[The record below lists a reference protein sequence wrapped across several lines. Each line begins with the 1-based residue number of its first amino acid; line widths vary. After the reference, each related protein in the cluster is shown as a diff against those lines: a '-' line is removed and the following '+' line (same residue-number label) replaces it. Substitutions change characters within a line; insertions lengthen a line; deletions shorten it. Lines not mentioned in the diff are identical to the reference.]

1 MRGEAFR
8 GLAYARSKGDNMYNK
23 TRISSEPNDLS
34 PRPSELP
41 VHARINAE
49 LKKAVLVE
57 CQKRGISLK
66 QVIEHYLREFL
77 KDYSAPAYV
86 CLECGERVRKADA
99 EQGASGDHYCKPCYR
114 KITSEA
120 FHGVPKPRPSK

>member
-1 MRGEAFR
+1 M
-8 GLAYARSKGDNMYNK
+8 KKNN
-23 TRISSEPNDLS
+23 IPIVSEPSELA

-86 CLECGERVRKADA
+86 CLECGEA
-99 EQGASGDHYCKPCYR
+99 EAEAYLEGDHYCKPCYR